1 MSDSFRKKADQVVA
15 TFREHL
21 GNSQIEISNN
31 DYEVLSNLIAAAI
44 ADELSETADDI
55 GAIVTRIHKAIEK
68 PDLAL

>member
-21 GNSQIEISNN
+21 GNSQSGITNN

-44 ADELSETADDI
+44 ADELSATANDI
-55 GAIVTRIHKAIEK
+55 EAIVTRIHRAIEK
-68 PDLAL
+68 PELGL